1 LKKYYLPFLD
11 EECFLTLPLFD
22 YRNIKNMPRSPSKSD
37 EPAGLNLTAKGNPKE
52 RIIGEVQ
59 LRFMS
64 RIYEVP
70 IAAGYV
76 KSESVQK
83 VGFET
88 DPMGF

>member
-1 LKKYYLPFLD
+1 M
-11 EECFLTLPLFD
+11 
-22 YRNIKNMPRSPSKSD
+22 KNMPGSPSKSD

-52 RIIGEVQ
+52 RIIGKIQ

-76 KSESVQK
+76 KSESV
-83 VGFET
+83 
-88 DPMGF
+88 